1 MCDTLIVG
9 GGIANNFI
17 KADSLHIGASLI
29 EPSLIE
35 EAKALLHQHKTKIAA
50 IDDVIVMD
58 NGDQTRT
65 VSPKDIKPAE
75 RIF

>member
-50 IDDVIVMD
+50 
-58 NGDQTRT
+58 
-65 VSPKDIKPAE
+65 
-75 RIF
+75 